1 MTTLSPASVP
11 EPAVTT
17 SGSAIEQLRARLEN
31 FGPRDQLIARFLIDH
46 AEEVPFLSAGEIAER
61 LGVSGPA
68 ITRFSQRFGFEGY
81 PHLQRLI
88 RQDLRATLGIK
99 LPGRQDAVIAN
110 FWASERFNLDGLQAV
125 AEQQLL
131 GFAQAL
137 VEARQVW
144 LIGSRSSYGLAQTA
158 EYLLSSFRPRVQA
171 YSTDQLSS
179 RPEQLLEIGTPD
191 AVLVYTVR
199 RYSRATTRVTT
210 ALRQRGATI
219 LLLTDQGASPLGK
232 VADQCIRLPTQGS
245 QALASLAPFLS
256 ITSLIA
262 SLMARELSGGHLQD
276 AETLKEA
283 FAVYEY

>member
-1 MTTLSPASVP
+1 MTTIPPLAGTSASSAVP
-11 EPAVTT
+11 NSAV
-17 SGSAIEQLRARLEN
+17 GQLRARLEE
-31 FGPRDQLIARFLIDH
+31 FGPRDQLIARFLVDH

-68 ITRFSQRFGFEGY
+68 ITRLSQRFGFEGY

-99 LPGRQDAVIAN
+99 TPGRQDAVVAN
-110 FWASERFNLDGLQAV
+110 FWASERSNLDGLQAI

-131 GFAQAL
+131 AFAQVL
-137 VEARQVW
+137 VQARQVW

-158 EYLLSSFRPRVQA
+158 EYLFSSFRPRVQA
-171 YSTDQLSS
+171 YSSDQLSS
-179 RPEQLLEIGTPD
+179 RPEQLLEIGPPD

-232 VADQCIRLPTQGS
+232 VADQSIRLPTQGS
-245 QALASLAPFLS
+245 EALASLAPFLS

-262 SLMARELSGGHLQD
+262 SLLARELGGGHLQD
-276 AETLKEA
+276 AEKLKEA